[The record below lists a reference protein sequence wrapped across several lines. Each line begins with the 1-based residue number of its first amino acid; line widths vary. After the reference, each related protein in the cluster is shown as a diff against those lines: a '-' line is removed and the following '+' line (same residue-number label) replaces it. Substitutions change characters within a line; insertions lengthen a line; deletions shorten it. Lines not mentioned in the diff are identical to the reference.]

1 MLNMFSGCVCPS
13 KWFLPEAGGLFF
25 TSLQSECCCLVFFT
39 LTLKKQEMKNV
50 ELQVRVLVTV
60 NLPSCPVLVDE
71 EGGKYDTAQWSHPA
85 STSAKQV

>member
-1 MLNMFSGCVCPS
+1 MCVSIKVVFTRGRWTFFHIFAIRVLLFS
-13 KWFLPEAGGLFF
+13 FF
-25 TSLQSECCCLVFFT
+25 HI
-39 LTLKKQEMKNV
+39 TLKKQEMKNV

-71 EGGKYDTAQWSHPA
+71 EGGKYDTNQWSHPA